1 MSSSNCCQVYNC
13 PEWIEKNRC
22 DFMPPVCNKTMFSDQ
37 LKVFYIGG
45 PNCRKDFHLECGEEV
60 FYQIEGGMI
69 LKVVEQGKHRDI
81 EIKQGEIFLLPGKI
95 EHSPQRSEGTVGNVI
110 EREREKDEMDCLRYF
125 IDGTTDVLYERWFHL
140 KDVVKDLPPII
151 KEFNESE
158 EAKTGKPGPKAKLQE
173 PAYETDKSK
182 KLADP
187 IDLTKFINDNLAAI
201 EKAPFQLYG
210 QPEYRTTVNLI
221 GKGKHQLETGKGD
234 LVVMPQ
240 RGEAILRCDGKDHT
254 LGPFHMTRILANKT
268 AELEVKDDAV
278 VVTVRMTR

>member
-1 MSSSNCCQVYNC
+1 MSSNCCQVYNC

-22 DFMPPVCNKTMFSDQ
+22 DFKPPVCNKTMFSDQ

-45 PNCRKDFHLECGEEV
+45 PNCRKDFHLECG
-60 FYQIEGGMI
+60 
-69 LKVVEQGKHRDI
+69 
-81 EIKQGEIFLLPGKI
+81 
-95 EHSPQRSEGTVGNVI
+95 TVGNVI

-125 IDGTTDVLYERWFHL
+125 IDCTTDVLYERWFHL

-187 IDLTKFINDNLAAI
+187 IDLNKFINDNLAAI
-201 EKAPFQLYG
+201 E
-210 QPEYRTTVNLI
+210 
-221 GKGKHQLETGKGD
+221 
-234 LVVMPQ
+234 
-240 RGEAILRCDGKDHT
+240 
-254 LGPFHMTRILANKT
+254 
-268 AELEVKDDAV
+268 
-278 VVTVRMTR
+278 